1 MTAQGSA
8 LKDKIQEAVKT
19 AMRAQDK
26 ERLSV
31 IRLITSALKQVEV
44 DERVELDDAR
54 VLAIL
59 DKMLKQRRESIAQFQ
74 AANRNDLVEKEQAEI
89 KIIETFMPEPLGEAE
104 IETAIQSAMQ
114 SVGAKS
120 VKDMGAVM
128 AILKPIL
135 QGRTDLSVVSKRVQ
149 QCLGAM

>member
-1 MTAQGSA
+1 MTAQGSE
-8 LKDKIQEAVKT
+8 LKAKIQEAVKT

-31 IRLITSALKQVEV
+31 IRLITASLKQVEV

-54 VLAIL
+54 ILAIL

-74 AANRNDLVEKEQAEI
+74 TANRHDLVEKEQAEI
-89 KIIETFMPEPLGEAE
+89 KIIEAFMPEPLGEAE
-104 IETAIQSAMQ
+104 IETAIQTAME